1 MSTIETQNIEFKQRW
16 RDDFLAELCGFANAQ
31 GGTLYIGVDD
41 KGVPVG
47 VEDAKKLLEKLPN
60 LINQT
65 LGLLAT
71 VDLLDKGGKQCVA
84 VTVPSTEQ
92 PISYRGKYYYRSG
105 TTLQEMNGNALRDFL
120 LRKLGTSWDAFAC
133 EDATMDD
140 IDPTA
145 VAYFLRK
152 AISAGRMPTDA
163 IDDSMQTTLN
173 NLELMTKDGKLKNA
187 AVLLFGKRPQRFFIS
202 ARFRIGRFMADET
215 DLIHHDDIEGNI
227 LQMADKVMWKLR
239 QDYLIARIH
248 YEGMQRVEQ
257 LEIPET
263 ALRELVY
270 NAIVHRDYL
279 GADTQMKVYNDHIWL
294 WNEGELPDGFSVEKA
309 VREHMSKPRNRLIAN
324 VFYKAGFIESWGRG
338 VGMVCK
344 AFRDSKLSSPTFE
357 NLMGGSLVVIPRGH
371 QTEPLNGNESKVQL
385 NENQQKVY
393 DFISVMA
400 QSDEPLNEPLN
411 TTRIAK
417 ELGMA
422 YSTVKRVMKF
432 LEENNLIR
440 RVGSK
445 KTGYWEIVASA
456 FDSQND
462 SQSDSQNDSQND
474 TQRK

>member
-1 MSTIETQNIEFKQRW
+1 MIETQNIEFKQRW

-31 GGTLYIGVDD
+31 GGVLYIGVDD
-41 KGVPVG
+41 KGNPIG
-47 VEDAKKLLEKLPN
+47 VADAERLLEKLPN

-65 LGLLAT
+65 MGLLAT
-71 VDLLDKGGKQCVA
+71 VNLLGKDDKQYISIS
-84 VTVPSTEQ
+84 VPATEQ
-92 PISYRGKYYYRSG
+92 PISFKGKYYCRSG

-133 EDATMDD
+133 EEATLDD
-140 IDPTA
+140 IDPAA
-145 VAYFLRK
+145 VDYFLRK

-163 IDDSMQTTLN
+163 TDDGVQTTLT
-173 NLELMTKDGKLKNA
+173 NLDLMTKDGKIRNA
-187 AVLLFGKRPQRFFIS
+187 AVLLFGKRPQHFFIN

-257 LEIPET
+257 LEIPEA

-279 GADTQMKVYNDHIWL
+279 GADTQMKVYNDRIWL

-309 VREHMSKPRNRLIAN
+309 AKEHMSKPRNKFIAN

-344 AFRDSKLSSPTFE
+344 AFHSENLPSPTFE
-357 NLMGGSLVVIPRGH
+357 NLMGGSLVVIPRFK
-371 QTEPLNGNESKVQL
+371 QNDTLNETLKVVPNIIQLSENQKKVFDFIKGGNERGDRI
-385 NENQQKVY
+385 NDRINDRITIEY
-393 DFISVMA
+393 ISEKTGLSIPTI
-400 QSDEPLNEPLN
+400 Q
-411 TTRIAK
+411 RI
-417 ELGMA
+417 
-422 YSTVKRVMKF
+422 MKF
-432 LEENNLIR
+432 LERNGLICR
-440 RVGSK
+440 RGSK
-445 KTGYWEIVASA
+445 KTGYWEVVIHP
-456 FDSQND
+456 
-462 SQSDSQNDSQND
+462 
-474 TQRK
+474 